1 MKVQV
6 LAYVMLFLSPIIVCA
21 QGDQMKGNSQVQSQ
35 IDALA
40 AKLSN
45 MEIKRIEILQIPPE
59 ILTRTRITP
68 EMLEKQ
74 FYYKFTISDA
84 RGGRYSNKLVELLKS
99 LVVQSRSEMT
109 DIRWGVIF
117 YGVDDIRVGAIYFN
131 KTESS
136 GAVGNVPVSFKG
148 NFFKWLDSNF
158 SNCFR

>member
-6 LAYVMLFLSPIIVCA
+6 LAYVILFLSPIIVCA

-35 IDALA
+35 VDALA
-40 AKLSN
+40 AKLIN
-45 MEIKRIEILQIPPE
+45 GEIVKIEIINIPSQV
-59 ILTRTRITP
+59 LNRTRITP

-74 FYYKFTISDA
+74 FHYKLTFRDI
-84 RGGRYSNKLVELLKS
+84 RGNIHKNKLVEAIKS
-99 LVVQSRSEMT
+99 MAVQPQAEMA

-131 KTESS
+131 KTGSS